1 MKAKNEV
8 KVPVKKNNKTV
19 NMEESSPKVTKIDLD
34 LTTMS
39 DNEELMGEQQ
49 ENENGESDLILMQ
62 KAPPDNLMKLRIPT
76 TEE

>member
-8 KVPVKKNNKTV
+8 KVPVKKNNKIV

-39 DNEELMGEQQ
+39 DNEELMEEQQ
-49 ENENGESDLILMQ
+49 ENENGESDLMLM
-62 KAPPDNLMKLRIPT
+62 
-76 TEE
+76 